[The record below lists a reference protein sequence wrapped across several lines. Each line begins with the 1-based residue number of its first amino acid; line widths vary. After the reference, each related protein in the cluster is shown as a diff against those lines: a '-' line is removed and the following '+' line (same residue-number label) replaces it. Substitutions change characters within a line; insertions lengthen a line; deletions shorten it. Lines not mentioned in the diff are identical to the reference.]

1 MQLTLPHAIK
11 FGMSSSSGCR
21 SELSFPCKSLQ
32 TVVTHTSV
40 SVFSDCSF
48 SGIPGMRPAC
58 TTSSF
63 RQGMDKEKGS
73 CLSHSARSSP
83 SSSSHF
89 DFSSY
94 SVANDEVGLN
104 IHGWDSHDESVLYW
118 MLCFYGSACRSDPPF
133 QNEVKVAGTRQP
145 FAAVCMLVRTE
156 AVAVATA
163 SILTP
168 EQQLA
173 SYAVTSTPDTRA
185 VLDLLLLQAFFA
197 GWQLNAQVTDHGTAC
212 AAFGQT
218 CLQSCDVLIL
228 SMKKTW
234 LIFT

>member
-1 MQLTLPHAIK
+1 MTAKAAVQSAENIALMFLNWQYLNHQAEKYVLEGSSTADTTHPISCVIHATWAHQHRQCLRVAEIVTQGASSILHRGCCCAADTATCYK
-11 FGMSSSSGCR
+11 VGMSSSSGCR
-21 SELSFPCKSLQ
+21 SELSFPCKSHQ

-94 SVANDEVGLN
+94 SVANDGVGLN
-104 IHGWDSHDESVLYW
+104 IHGWDSHDESVL
-118 MLCFYGSACRSDPPF
+118 
-133 QNEVKVAGTRQP
+133 
-145 FAAVCMLVRTE
+145 
-156 AVAVATA
+156 
-163 SILTP
+163 
-168 EQQLA
+168 
-173 SYAVTSTPDTRA
+173 
-185 VLDLLLLQAFFA
+185 
-197 GWQLNAQVTDHGTAC
+197 
-212 AAFGQT
+212 
-218 CLQSCDVLIL
+218 
-228 SMKKTW
+228 
-234 LIFT
+234 

>member
-1 MQLTLPHAIK
+1 
-11 FGMSSSSGCR
+11 MSSSSGCR

-163 SILTP
+163 SILTLSSNLRAMLSQVHQIP
-168 EQQLA
+168 EQCWICCSCRHSLLA
-173 SYAVTSTPDTRA
+173 GSSMRRLQTVEQH
-185 VLDLLLLQAFFA
+185 VLHSDR
-197 GWQLNAQVTDHGTAC
+197 HAC
-212 AAFGQT
+212 R
-218 CLQSCDVLIL
+218 VV
-228 SMKKTW
+228 MY
-234 LIFT
+234 